1 MVVNDEPFKSAVIT
15 LGSDDEINF
24 SFDELSH
31 TYHRYTYRITHCNA
45 DWTQS
50 ELDAIDY
57 LDGFNDRPIEDWENS
72 VNTTRLYTNYQ
83 FRLPND
89 DARLK
94 VSGNYK
100 VEVFDDACY
109 TDNGGGKY
117 HINLWQVNRNWMLKA
132 GILPEHITV
141 TDLCTR
147 CHPDLFWSH
156 RKTGND
162 RGSLAAFIALAG

>member
-1 MVVNDEPFKSAVIT
+1 MKKLLLTTILILSSTLLPAQFMRSYNRNIASLQMVVNDEPFKPAVIT

-83 FRLPND
+83 FRLPNH
-89 DARLK
+89 L
-94 VSGNYK
+94 
-100 VEVFDDACY
+100 
-109 TDNGGGKY
+109 
-117 HINLWQVNRNWMLKA
+117 Q
-132 GILPEHITV
+132 
-141 TDLCTR
+141 
-147 CHPDLFWSH
+147 
-156 RKTGND
+156 
-162 RGSLAAFIALAG
+162 

>member
-1 MVVNDEPFKSAVIT
+1 MKKLLLTMLLLLTSTLLPAQFMRSYNRNIASLQMVVNDEAFKPAVIT

-72 VNTTRLYTNYQ
+72 VNTTRLYTYYQ

-89 DARLK
+89 DARL
-94 VSGNYK
+94 
-100 VEVFDDACY
+100 
-109 TDNGGGKY
+109 
-117 HINLWQVNRNWMLKA
+117 
-132 GILPEHITV
+132 
-141 TDLCTR
+141 
-147 CHPDLFWSH
+147 
-156 RKTGND
+156 
-162 RGSLAAFIALAG
+162 